1 MDIQGAF
8 AANLREHRKAAGLS
22 QEKLAEIAGL
32 HRTYIGGIEQC
43 RINVS
48 LKNIGKIARAL
59 GIDPALLFHD
69 SGDADTVSTWEKAA
83 NDVEVTTA
91 ALSDLKGTP
100 DTRTAIATWTDE
112 GIEFHPVEAR
122 YEDITIQVLVNLVR
136 NGCTGSDLAAQ
147 YDLAC
152 AEIMNFLESRS

>member
-1 MDIQGAF
+1 MNIQGVF
-8 AANLREHRKAAGLS
+8 AANLRKHRKAAGLS

-59 GIDPALLFHD
+59 NIDPALLFHD
-69 SGDADTVSTWEKAA
+69 SEGADTVSTWERAA
-83 NDVEVTTA
+83 NDAEATA
-91 ALSDLKGTP
+91 AALRDLKSAP
-100 DTRTAIATWTDE
+100 ESRTAIATWTDD

-136 NGCTGSDLAAQ
+136 NGHTGSNLAAQ
-147 YDLAC
+147 
-152 AEIMNFLESRS
+152 